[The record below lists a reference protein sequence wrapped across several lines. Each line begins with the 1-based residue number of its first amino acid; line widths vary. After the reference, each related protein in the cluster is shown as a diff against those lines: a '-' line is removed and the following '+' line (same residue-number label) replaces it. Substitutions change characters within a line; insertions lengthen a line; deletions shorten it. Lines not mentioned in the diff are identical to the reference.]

1 MTFEESLYLLDNLL
15 TSKRGKELALTE
27 REILQAAWYN
37 KTYLT
42 IADDLYLSEGYIKD
56 LAYRLWQQISHIL
69 QVKVTKSNFRQMME
83 KQNFQSSSNATT
95 PEKVINRDNID
106 QNDNQNEYASTVL
119 IVDDLEEDLKF
130 LSDILKKEG
139 YKTKCINSPSMALR
153 VLEHIMPDLIL
164 LDVKMPK
171 IDGYQLC
178 ELLKNNRAV
187 ADIPIIFLSA
197 LDHIS
202 DKIKAFEVGGV
213 DYITKPFHPEEVV
226 LRVRSQM
233 MLQSQKKQLLEEIGQ
248 HQQTIEILYQSRA
261 LLASVLNYSPDGILG
276 IQAVRNPSDGIIQD
290 FAVLIVNPCFVEIF
304 AQQKDNFQIGSHIMS
319 LLEKINSQLPD
330 LLVQVVE
337 TGKSIDQ
344 VLRINL
350 SINNQRELRF
360 IIAKLGDGC
369 SLIARNI
376 I

>member
-1 MTFEESLYLLDNLL
+1 DNLL